1 MQFALLFLA
10 LLGGVLATE
19 FAELGFQI
27 THGSN
32 QKVVKIYP
40 AMYLPYGQESVYA
53 VGLLEYILLP
63 SNNNDQPIFTSKCTT
78 GCIPL
83 LLVPKNYLSSE
94 LHYAI
99 KVISLVSDTMLLACE
114 DLPSVIDEWTEV
126 NLPVSILVFDYNEAS
141 LFYKERFHTN
151 IHLTV
156 LPLTLTNH
164 NKMKQHFMKL
174 GVLFLVFG
182 TACCI
187 LLMRVRLQRRLI
199 IFRRSNCK
207 VIPNGLAKEVVSKL
221 PVREIDEEEG
231 LKDCTICL
239 DEMGPGVM
247 VKTLQCNHEYHVKC
261 IDPWLLAHATCPL
274 CKYNVLKEQ
283 CDDTSSIEGLL
294 AVTTSDEALPT
305 VAPSRLTLSQA
316 EPVIRP
322 SVNEQTL

>member
-1 MQFALLFLA
+1 MLPFLVLLAGALA
-10 LLGGVLATE
+10 RPATE

-27 THGSN
+27 THGN

-83 LLVPKNYLSSE
+83 LLVPKNYVASE

-99 KVISLVSDTMLLACE
+99 KVISLVSNTMLLACE
-114 DLPSVIDEWTEV
+114 DLPSVIDQWTEV
-126 NLPVSILVFDYNEAS
+126 DLPVSILVFDYKEAS

-187 LLMRVRLQRRLI
+187 LLMRVRLQRRLV
-199 IFRRSNCK
+199 IFRSNCK
-207 VIPNGLAKEVVSKL
+207 VIPNGVAREAVSKL
-221 PVREIDEEEG
+221 PIREIEEDEI

-239 DEMGPGVM
+239 DEMGPGVI

-274 CKYNVLKEQ
+274 CKYNVLKDQ
-283 CDDTSSIEGLL
+283 CDDTHSTEGLL
-294 AVTTSDEALPT
+294 AVNTSDAALPV
-305 VAPSRLTLSQA
+305 VASSRLTLSTA
-316 EPVIRP
+316 EPLTRP
-322 SVNEQTL
+322 PVNEQTL

>member
-1 MQFALLFLA
+1 MMQLALHFLA
-10 LLGGVLATE
+10 LLGGALATE

-27 THGSN
+27 AHGT

-63 SNNNDQPIFTSKCTT
+63 SNNNDQPIFTSKCTA

-83 LLVPKNYLSSE
+83 LLVPKNYVSSE
-94 LHYAI
+94 LHKAI

-126 NLPVSILVFDYNEAS
+126 NLPISILVFDYNEAS
-141 LFYKERFHTN
+141 MFYKERFHTN

-156 LPLTLTNH
+156 LPLTITNH
-164 NKMKQHFMKL
+164 HKMKQHFMKL

-199 IFRRSNCK
+199 LFRRTNSK
-207 VIPNGLAKEVVSKL
+207 VIPNGQAREVVSRL
-221 PVREIDEEEG
+221 PVRVVEEEEG
-231 LKDCTICL
+231 VKDCTICL
-239 DEMGPGVM
+239 EEMGPNVT
-247 VKTLQCNHEYHVKC
+247 VKTLPCNHEYHVKC

-274 CKYNVLKEQ
+274 CKYNVLKDE
-283 CDDTSSIEGLL
+283 CEDSCSIEGFLP
-294 AVTTSDEALPT
+294 VSSSDETLPA
-305 VAPSRLTLSQA
+305 VAPSRQPISQA
-316 EPVIRP
+316 EPLVP
-322 SVNEQTL
+322 AAVNEQTL